1 MCVHVYLYLHVGRDF
16 NDTVILTEIPT
27 AQTQLVQAIQ
37 IFDDE
42 INEGQEV
49 LE

>member
-1 MCVHVYLYLHVGRDF
+1 MYVFMHISFHAGRDF
-16 NDTVILTEIPT
+16 NDAVIVTEVPV

-42 INEGQEV
+42 INEGREFF
-49 LE
+49 